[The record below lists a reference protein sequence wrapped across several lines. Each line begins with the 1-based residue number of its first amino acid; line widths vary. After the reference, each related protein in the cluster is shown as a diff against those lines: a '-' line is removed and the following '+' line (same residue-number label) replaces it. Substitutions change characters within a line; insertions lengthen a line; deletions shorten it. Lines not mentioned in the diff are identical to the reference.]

1 MNTNPQIKSFRKLQI
16 TSILFG
22 VFGLAAFLASKFANG
37 RLIVILTVTGLIG
50 FLVTAGIL
58 AVKIRQFWR
67 AFGTLA
73 LDLLLAVAGAYL
85 LMFFTLL
92 FFQDTIADNTST
104 FFQPSTLSAEAA
116 LEAAGGNVEALRI
129 TATDGTGL
137 NGWLV
142 NNADSNP
149 SPLVIVFNG
158 SGSESSQMIPYAKK
172 LEGWKVALVNYRG
185 FGISEGTPGRQKVL
199 DDALVIYDAL
209 SEREDIDPGRIVSM
223 GYSLGTGVA
232 AYLSAHRP
240 TTGTI
245 LVAPYDKLTLIGFK
259 QSPAYAPFT
268 GIMHP
273 FFDSAVLAPKITT
286 PLLVLM
292 GSLDTNVPPELSNRL
307 AELWDGEVEVVE
319 YPGEDH
325 GLLSHQNRSWAD
337 IIEFLNLVP

>member
-1 MNTNPQIKSFRKLQI
+1 MNKNPQIKSFRKLQI

-104 FFQPSTLSAEAA
+104 FFQPSTLSARSR
-116 LEAAGGNVEALRI
+116 AGGS
-129 TATDGTGL
+129 DGKCGGAPHHRTGWRAAL

-142 NNADSNP
+142 DNADSNP

-158 SGSESSQMIPYAKK
+158 SGSESSQMIPYAEKAGR
-172 LEGWKVALVNYRG
+172 LEGGAGQLPGVWHKRG
-185 FGISEGTPGRQKVL
+185 HTRQAEGAG
-199 DDALVIYDAL
+199 
-209 SEREDIDPGRIVSM
+209 
-223 GYSLGTGVA
+223 
-232 AYLSAHRP
+232 
-240 TTGTI
+240 
-245 LVAPYDKLTLIGFK
+245 
-259 QSPAYAPFT
+259 
-268 GIMHP
+268 
-273 FFDSAVLAPKITT
+273 
-286 PLLVLM
+286 
-292 GSLDTNVPPELSNRL
+292 
-307 AELWDGEVEVVE
+307 
-319 YPGEDH
+319 
-325 GLLSHQNRSWAD
+325 
-337 IIEFLNLVP
+337 